1 MRRVHLSM
9 TFCLAILWLGG
20 CGAVDSD
27 PPAAIEQKAREMI
40 PLQTQ
45 TISTAP
51 PDSSRI
57 ERMRPPVVPTS
68 PQIPRRQQR
77 ALPETA
83 ADALAR
89 IGEPAVPS
97 VIVMLSDPNPELRV
111 RAANILAQIGDQASP
126 AVPELI
132 ARLRDED
139 ETVRKAAAHALGQM
153 GPSAADAVPALLRA
167 ASDTTP

>member
-1 MRRVHLSM
+1 MRRVHLPL
-9 TFCLAILWLGG
+9 TFGLALLALGG
-20 CGAVDSD
+20 CSGVDSD

-45 TISTAP
+45 TISTAA

-57 ERMRPPVVPTS
+57 ERMPPVVPTS